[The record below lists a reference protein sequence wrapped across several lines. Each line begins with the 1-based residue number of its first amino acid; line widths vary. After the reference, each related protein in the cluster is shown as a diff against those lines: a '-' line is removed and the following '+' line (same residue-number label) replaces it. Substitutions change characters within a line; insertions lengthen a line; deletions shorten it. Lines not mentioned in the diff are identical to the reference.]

1 MLSGL
6 QYIKGKRDL
15 EKITGKDIGAALR
28 TSLPIMVTFL
38 VLGAGYGILME
49 KHGYGPV
56 WSLLSGIIIFSG
68 TAQFVSVTMLS
79 SGSVLMA
86 GITALMISARH
97 VFFSIS
103 MIGRYRNEGRRK
115 GYLYYALCDETYAML
130 SRDDVPEGV
139 NVSNYRLLVTLFDQT
154 AWLTGSFLGGWIGT
168 LLTFNS
174 TGIDFA
180 MTALFMTVFIQ
191 QWIDNKC
198 HIPAVLGVV
207 ATLACRIIFGRD
219 IFLIPAM
226 IMIIGVLTAA
236 RGRIEPAGGESHD

>member
-1 MLSGL
+1 M
-6 QYIKGKRDL
+6 R
-15 EKITGKDIGAALR
+15 KITSKDIGAALR
-28 TSLPIMVTFL
+28 TSSPIIVTFV
-38 VLGAGYGILME
+38 VLGIGYGILMQ

-97 VFFSIS
+97 LFFSIS
-103 MIGRYRNEGRRK
+103 MIGRYSGEGRRK

-130 SRDDVPEGV
+130 SKDDGPEGV
-139 NVSNYRLLVTLFDQT
+139 NVSNYRLLVTIFDQC
-154 AWLTGSFLGGWIGT
+154 AWVAGSFLGGWIGT
-168 LLTFNS
+168 LLTFDS

-180 MTALFMTVFIQ
+180 MTALFTTVFIQ
-191 QWIDNKC
+191 QWIDNKN
-198 HIPAVLGVV
+198 HLPAVLGVG
-207 ATLACRIIFGRD
+207 ATLACRLIFGRD

-226 IMIIGVLTAA
+226 IIIIAVLTAA
-236 RGRIEPAGGESHD
+236 RSRIEPEGVAGNSGNGSPAGGESHD